1 MHETDIRF
9 IFKQL
14 RDMNSRITS
23 LEKTLKELKNPAGIV
38 DVNEEWRESVEEY
51 KNSDVEE

>member
-14 RDMNSRITS
+14 RDMNSRITH
-23 LEKTLKELKNPAGIV
+23 LEESIKEMKNPAGIV
-38 DVNEEWRESVEEY
+38 DVNEEWREPLIDGDPEE
-51 KNSDVEE
+51 